1 MFPPTVETSMENRS
15 VSIAIVCGCAVC
27 GLRIVSAAGG
37 LMSGATDDTGGGDGI
52 SGASTG
58 IGVDDVVFVTCVTGG
73 AVG

>member
-1 MFPPTVETSMENRS
+1 
-15 VSIAIVCGCAVC
+15 
-27 GLRIVSAAGG
+27 
-37 LMSGATDDTGGGDGI
+37 MSGATDDTGGGDGI